1 MQDQYVP
8 LSKAAARLGI
18 SDRELILVAI
28 QDKIRLSK
36 YLPQSM
42 DESFRYLD
50 EEGAEQRI
58 KEWDQFISGID
69 NPISSF
75 IGDDEEEVEVC
86 LAETLD
92 DPEWELI
99 EGFVDLVPS
108 TLSPLMVKDECRVIV
123 IYHPAQTDKSTFIR
137 PHIVLKLND
146 IWIHSDALK
155 VLMDCKELSHDNE
168 TLAVEATTDTAT
180 EEAGAERL
188 VKKDESAVDSS
199 YVEVAQKDK
208 KEIQHS
214 RGGKSTSKK
223 WQPVR
228 EKVIKLAEVFIAEDQ
243 DKTLRITNL
252 SAIILKN
259 IKNDDSMKE
268 HKKLFPRVST
278 VIDWLKES
286 YPGELPSYLSMPG
299 ARKKRIN

>member
-123 IYHPAQTDKSTFIR
+123 LYHPAQTDKSTFIR

-168 TLAVEATTDTAT
+168 TLAVEGPRTRPLPRKPGPKDLSRKMNRLSIPLMWRLPKKIKKRFNT
-180 EEAGAERL
+180 AGAEKVPAKNGNQLEKR
-188 VKKDESAVDSS
+188 SS
-199 YVEVAQKDK
+199 NWRK
-208 KEIQHS
+208 
-214 RGGKSTSKK
+214 
-223 WQPVR
+223 
-228 EKVIKLAEVFIAEDQ
+228 
-243 DKTLRITNL
+243 
-252 SAIILKN
+252 
-259 IKNDDSMKE
+259 
-268 HKKLFPRVST
+268 
-278 VIDWLKES
+278 
-286 YPGELPSYLSMPG
+286 YL
-299 ARKKRIN
+299 